1 MIEFAMIMPILALLT
16 FGTMEVTLY
25 LQQQSAINAAAFVG
39 ARSASVLG
47 NDASLTKASLK
58 EFTDATGFGWLAN
71 ARVTQG
77 NKSVAS
83 VEIAAGAGRLSGLV
97 SGLTGG
103 QGKAFDELSAGATLP
118 LEYEARK
125 LKSSYS
131 PTSKPMTYLMVSYDG
146 SAPESDVLK
155 NGVSRL
161 RQLKPALESAGRAL
175 DKLPNVTGLPN
186 LKVFGHIATGQEPF
200 RLVEAVT
207 PNPKDRK
214 SKGDTPAARS
224 SRYIGPNYEVKPMA
238 RPVYSGSKPRYNI
251 LNLLNELEV
260 YESNLKGNKGIE
272 ETCQQIGSI
281 DVTLPPGPASA
292 VVKAAIAAAKV
303 AAGQAGAGMT
313 QAADKQYRALETKER
328 QLFRR

>member
-77 NKSVAS
+77 NRGVAS
-83 VEIAAGAGRLSGLV
+83 VEIASGAGRLSGLV

-103 QGKAFDELSAGATLP
+103 QGRAFDELSAGATLP

-200 RLVEAVT
+200 RLVGAVV
-207 PNPKDRK
+207 PNPKDRGSPK
-214 SKGDTPAARS
+214 DPAARS
-224 SRYIGPNYEVKPMA
+224 AAYLGPNYEVSDVKPD
-238 RPVYSGSKPRYNI
+238 YTGKKPRYKI
-251 LNLLNELEV
+251 KNLVDELKA
-260 YESNLKGNKGIE
+260 YESNLDGNKGIE
-272 ETCQQIGSI
+272 ETCQQIGNI
-281 DVTLPPGPASA
+281 KLPPGPASA
-292 VVKAAIAAAKV
+292 IANAAIQAAKI
-303 AAGQAGAGMT
+303 AAGQAGSGMAE
-313 QAADKQYRALETKER
+313 AADKQYAALKDKEEK
-328 QLFRR
+328 LFGR